1 MLLSF
6 VGVWG
11 PVVCL
16 TEPFEVAMSWG
27 FVGVA
32 VLVLLCE
39 RLIVES
45 TTFISGPRVTS
56 PLVLPLS
63 GLTEIL
69 TGSGKAKLFWSDVR
83 RGVDPLGTASGEE
96 RQLSERAQQ
105 RVRDYLCVDG
115 SSPQQQLF
123 PTTVTQ
129 ETLSKCGTRKLLQ
142 SLPDGQSIESVLI
155 PSYKHDRTTLCVST
169 QVGCDRGCAFCLTGK
184 MGLLRNLTSEEIL
197 SQVFRGLQVSLR
209 EKMPPMTNVVFMG
222 MGDAGRNLDAVGTA
236 VNAMVDRDCFRMASS
251 KITVSTVGPS
261 PEVFLEVAKMPV
273 VIAWS
278 LHSPD
283 DSLRRMLV
291 PSTRHSTAELRAGLL
306 AGLAS
311 RPNVR
316 SRTIMIAFTL
326 IAGIN
331 DSEGDAQLVA
341 DFVKPMLA
349 VAPKIAIDLIPYNDI
364 SVQGFTRPDVQRV
377 NAFQR
382 VLRENG
388 LFCSVRVTRGD
399 DESSACGMLATASRR
414 GTVRVSRGLNI

>member
-1 MLLSF
+1 MWVLAALSLL
-6 VGVWG
+6 
-11 PVVCL
+11 
-16 TEPFEVAMSWG
+16 
-27 FVGVA
+27 
-32 VLVLLCE
+32 VLVGE

-45 TTFISGPRVTS
+45 TTTVIRGRPTRVTS
-56 PLVLPLS
+56 PLVLPLT

-83 RGVDPLGTASGEE
+83 RGVDPLGSPPGEQ
-96 RQLSERAQQ
+96 QLSERAQQ
-105 RVRDYLCVDG
+105 RVRDYLCADG
-115 SSPQQQLF
+115 SAQQQQLF

-129 ETLSKCGTRKLLQ
+129 ETVSKCGTRKLLQ
-142 SLPDGQSIESVLI
+142 ALPDGQSIESVLI

-184 MGLLRNLTSEEIL
+184 MGLLRNLTSDEIL

-209 EKMPPMTNVVFMG
+209 EQMPHMTNVVFMG
-222 MGDAGRNLDAVGTA
+222 MGDAGRNLDAVGAA

-261 PEVFLEVAKMPV
+261 PEVFLEIAKMPV

-291 PSTRHSTAELRAGLL
+291 PSTRHTTAELREGLL

-311 RPNVR
+311 RPNAR

-331 DSEGDAQLVA
+331 DSQGDAQLVA

-364 SVQGFTRPDVQRV
+364 SVQGFSRPDVQRV

-388 LFCSVRVTRGD
+388 LFCTVRVTRGD

-414 GTVRVSRGLNI
+414 GTVGKFRSSPVSGMSGELNI